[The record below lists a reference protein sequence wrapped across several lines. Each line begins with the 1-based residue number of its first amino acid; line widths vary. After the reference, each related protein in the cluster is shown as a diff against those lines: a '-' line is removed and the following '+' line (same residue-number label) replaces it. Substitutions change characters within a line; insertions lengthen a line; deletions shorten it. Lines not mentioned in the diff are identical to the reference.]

1 MIKATDDGLKQGAE
15 VLTADSQMAKKK
27 CLTASAT
34 STSAP

>member
-15 VLTADSQMAKKK
+15 VLMADSQTAKKR
-27 CLTASAT
+27 LTAGAT